1 MKEKAW
7 RQRIR
12 KLMDEHSIDALADS
26 PAVVDA
32 ARAAAAADA
41 AWEQFMESG
50 GKPVLEQPNTNGH
63 MVMKKNP
70 LLQEWAEMKSVTLAH
85 WRELCLTP
93 KSYRQSVGEVR
104 KDPASEF
111 IEAIEA
117 IEKGEA

>member
-7 RQRIR
+7 RQRIK
-12 KLMDEHSIDALADS
+12 KLMDEHGIDALVDS

-41 AWEQFMESG
+41 AWDQFVKSG
-50 GKPVLEQPNTNGH
+50 GQPVLEQPNTNGH
-63 MVMKKNP
+63 VVLKKNP
-70 LLQEWAEMKSVTLAH
+70 LLLAWADMKSVTLAH

>member
-7 RQRIR
+7 RSKIK
-12 KLMDEHSIDALADS
+12 KLMLEHGIDALVDS
-26 PAVVDA
+26 PAVGDA

-41 AWEQFMESG
+41 AWEQFVESG
-50 GKPVLEQPNTNGH
+50 GKPVLEQPNSNGH
-63 MVMKKNP
+63 VVLKKNP
-70 LLQEWAEMKSVTLAH
+70 LLLAWADMKSVTLAH

-104 KDPASEF
+104 KDPAADF

>member
-7 RQRIR
+7 RSKIK
-12 KLMDEHSIDALADS
+12 KLMAEHGIDALADS
-26 PAVVDA
+26 PAVADA

-41 AWEQFMESG
+41 AWEQFVDSG
-50 GKPVLEQPNTNGH
+50 GQPVLEQPNSNGH
-63 MVMKKNP
+63 VVLKKNP
-70 LLQEWAEMKSVTLAH
+70 LLLAWADMKSVTLAH

-104 KDPASEF
+104 KDPSADF

-117 IEKGEA
+117 IERGEA